1 MLKRAHAR
9 VINVEEKRN
18 FIAEKL
24 AFKKKSDEFWFYSD
38 YYKKYF
44 RNIRFTDTGPEVFI
58 TLILYGDDTDTNKN
72 KLGIYVEPEE
82 GEIKRFR
89 LYEEVDMEQFGIT
102 RKDLDS
108 SKLDGL
114 ERQERYNVQMKLRL
128 NYTKIRQPVEAIILK
143 LLNRV
148 DGFWDY
154 VVKIPEDY
162 GKDTMLQ
169 IKF

>member
-1 MLKRAHAR
+1 MYIKWNLQ
-9 VINVEEKRN
+9 
-18 FIAEKL
+18 
-24 AFKKKSDEFWFYSD
+24 
-38 YYKKYF
+38 
-44 RNIRFTDTGPEVFI
+44 
-58 TLILYGDDTDTNKN
+58 
-72 KLGIYVEPEE
+72 PEE

-89 LYEEVDMEQFGIT
+89 LYEEADMEQFGIT